1 MNAHSGDKVD
11 IMSKE
16 SEESVAAKAP
26 IAEKVFSTLLSLLTF
41 KAAFFVV
48 ALIMVQFFS
57 IWDEAQFR
65 QVRHWPHDGESKLSS
80 RFATWDAAHYLFLAQ
95 KGYQKDD
102 LSCAFYPLWP
112 ALIRLG
118 SYVTGDVFSAG
129 LVLANIFSIA
139 AILLFWR
146 LVLQLHGSELATLST
161 VLLLVFPG
169 SIFLSFI
176 YTESLFLFLL
186 ALFFLF
192 LFRDNLVG
200 ASIVG
205 FFLPLTKAIGIFCLV
220 PLLWRCYFDDRR
232 PARQIFAGYGPTA
245 GYATYFL
252 IMYYFTGDAFEG
264 FKAQQHYFA
273 KPSIGKIFD
282 LGLNFRAFFCLGDFP
297 ASAVDI
303 LNRIFFVVYLASLPG
318 IWRLNKTLCVYA
330 VLAGVVPALSASFYS
345 FTRNVATCLPMFIGL
360 AFYIHKCR
368 YPVVR
373 WLTVAVLLGIQLF
386 LLFYYLN
393 ARFAG

>member
-1 MNAHSGDKVD
+1 MNAHSDKADTISQEPVT
-11 IMSKE
+11 
-16 SEESVAAKAP
+16 AKAHVTG
-26 IAEKVFSTLLSLLTF
+26 EVFRILLPLLTF

-57 IWDEAQFR
+57 IWDEAQFKE
-65 QVRHWPHDGESKLSS
+65 VRRWPSEGDSKLSS
-80 RFATWDAAHYLFLAQ
+80 RFATWDGAHYLYLA
-95 KGYQKDD
+95 KNGYQKGD

-112 ALIRLG
+112 GLIKLG

-129 LVLANIFSIA
+129 LALANLFSIA
-139 AILLFWR
+139 AIMLFWR
-146 LVLQLHGSELATLST
+146 LVLQLHGAELATLST

-192 LFRDNLVG
+192 LLRNNLLG
-200 ASIVG
+200 ACIVG
-205 FFLPLTKAIGIFCLV
+205 FFLPLTKAIGIFCLI

-232 PARQIFAGYGPTA
+232 PVREMLTGYGPMA

-252 IMYYFTGDAFEG
+252 TMYYFTGDAFEG

-282 LGLNFRAFFCLGDFP
+282 LSLNVRAFFCLGDFP

-303 LNRIFFVVYLASLPG
+303 LNRIFFVVYLVSLPG
-318 IWRLNKTLCVYA
+318 IWRLNKTLFVYA
-330 VLAGVVPALSASFYS
+330 VVAGVVPALSASFYS
-345 FTRNVATCLPMFIGL
+345 FARNVATCLPMFIGL
-360 AFYIHKCR
+360 AFYLHKCR
-368 YPVVR
+368 YPAVR